1 MPPLFFFLSLS
12 AGDPVKNGSR
22 GRKRGEEARS
32 TSSRF
37 SFLSTGTR
45 KKKRKKRI
53 LKGMV
58 GVRVRQRITQ
68 SRWERG
74 KRKKIR
80 NWIFPRPISAFH
92 SRFKQQKQQQQRS
105 YTLLGCPVVLV
116 ASRET
121 CIPHINFEWEDAL
134 CAPSRLLTGGGEPV
148 IGRWRGDGRTIR
160 AHVRV
165 GSTAIDAIQSPHG
178 GHLKRAL
185 LLLLLLLLGERLD
198 RWGLSTAHN
207 LLYG

>member
-1 MPPLFFFLSLS
+1 MPPLFFFLSLCWRS
-12 AGDPVKNGSR
+12 GEKRKQRTEKGRRGQKHFIKILFPVYGN
-22 GRKRGEEARS
+22 
-32 TSSRF
+32 
-37 SFLSTGTR
+37 
-45 KKKRKKRI
+45 KKKEKKKRI

-185 LLLLLLLLGERLD
+185 LLLLLLLLLGERLD

>member
-1 MPPLFFFLSLS
+1 M
-12 AGDPVKNGSR
+12 
-22 GRKRGEEARS
+22 
-32 TSSRF
+32 
-37 SFLSTGTR
+37 
-45 KKKRKKRI
+45 
-53 LKGMV
+53 
-58 GVRVRQRITQ
+58 
-68 SRWERG
+68 
-74 KRKKIR
+74 
-80 NWIFPRPISAFH
+80 
-92 SRFKQQKQQQQRS
+92 
-105 YTLLGCPVVLV
+105 
-116 ASRET
+116 
-121 CIPHINFEWEDAL
+121 
-134 CAPSRLLTGGGEPV
+134 